1 MMLEGKQ
8 LTLTIEG
15 ISILKRVDIEV
26 RAGEVVGLIGPN
38 GAGKSSLL
46 RLLMQLEQR
55 GTGDVLFKDELIQKI
70 PREVRA
76 QKIGYLAQHA
86 RAQWPFTVQK
96 LVELGR
102 IPHQRWWQ
110 DCSTVDL
117 QNVEQA
123 LRLTETLAYRNRLV
137 TTLSGGEQTLVM
149 LARIFAAEPQLIF
162 ADEPVAAL
170 DPYHQLHVME
180 ILREHARS
188 SSPQLNKAA
197 VVVLHDLSLAARYC
211 DRLYLLHHG
220 ERYCHG
226 TPQEVLTD
234 EHLAAAYGIRVNIT
248 CGASGV
254 SVTPVARV
262 LDHHP

>member
-8 LTLTIEG
+8 LSLVIEG
-15 ISILKRVDIEV
+15 ISILKQVDVEV
-26 RAGEVVGLIGPN
+26 RAGELIGLIGPN
-38 GAGKSSLL
+38 GAGKSTLL
-46 RLLMQLEQR
+46 RLLMQLEEA
-55 GTGDVLFKDELIQKI
+55 GSGEVFFNGNALYKI
-70 PREVRA
+70 SREERA

-86 RAQWPFTVQK
+86 RAHWPFTVQK

-110 DCSTVDL
+110 DCSVEDL
-117 QNVEQA
+117 RSVENA

-180 ILREHARS
+180 ILREHALS
-188 SSPQLNKAA
+188 NSPQKNKAA

-234 EHLAAAYGIRVNIT
+234 EHLANAYGIQASIT
-248 CGASGV
+248 CSEAGV
-254 SVTPVARV
+254 SVTPVSRV
-262 LDHHP
+262 FDHHP